1 MAISYELET
10 DIVQFYCD
18 LCELSL
24 ELPPASTELQVLDA
38 LCEQFKP
45 IMANLG
51 IEFPP
56 PSPPDGKV
64 PF

>member
-1 MAISYELET
+1 MTTLRDEDET
-10 DIVQFYCD
+10 AIVQFYCD

-24 ELPPASTELQVLDA
+24 ELEPASVEMKALDA

-56 PSPPDGKV
+56 PSAGAFPGD
-64 PF
+64 